1 MTTPAFEAF
10 LARLYT
16 DAEFRRR
23 FLNDPRQMA
32 AGAGLSTEEVSH
44 LMAIDRVGLELA
56 AKTFAYKR
64 ARFGRSSSR
73 YVKPLRAIFSTLR
86 SRF

>member
-1 MTTPAFEAF
+1 MTTPAFETF
-10 LARLYT
+10 LAKLYT

-23 FLNDPRQMA
+23 FLDDPQQMA

-44 LMAIDRVGLELA
+44 LTAIDRVGLELA

-64 ARFGRSSSR
+64 ARFGRNSSR
-73 YVKPLRAIFSTLR
+73 YIKPLRAIFSTLR
-86 SRF
+86 IRF

>member
-1 MTTPAFEAF
+1 MTTPAFEVF
-10 LARLYT
+10 LAKLYT

-23 FLNDPRQMA
+23 FLDDPQLIADRSC
-32 AGAGLSTEEVSH
+32 LSAQEVSH
-44 LMAIDRVGLELA
+44 LLAIDRVGLELA

-64 ARFGRSSSR
+64 ARAGRNSSR
-73 YVKPLRAIFSTLR
+73 RLTRLRAIFHNLT